1 VTLFGGTTL
10 TVNNVALFQRDIVL
24 ATSGSGNNAT
34 LDAGEKFT
42 SGTFTPGGASRL
54 TGTITMPAGRTLT
67 VLGPT
72 TGQFELAGQITG
84 GGALILGRT
93 ATPAGG
99 VVYLTGPNDYSGGTT
114 VQLLTA
120 LGVGS
125 NTAFGTGAVTFTFA
139 APVFAL
145 NGNRTLANDLTLN
158 APLTAGPDGPYAL
171 INNLAFT
178 GTTTL
183 GTNGGPVTVNGGGM
197 LSLNNVGGTPAL
209 TKAGVGTL
217 ALTGTASYTGTTA
230 VNAGTLLVNGTLD
243 GSGGTITVASGAALG
258 GTGTINRPV
267 VVNAGGIL
275 APGASPGILTVNAAV
290 SLDSGSVFAAELNG
304 NDNSGATPQFDQ
316 LVLGPGGFLTL
327 GGATLL
333 PTLGA
338 GYNPST
344 GGDSLTLISGAYSG
358 TFGNGPNLTVGGF
371 PAVVLYNPNAVVL
384 QFSPVPEPAGV
395 IAACAAAAGVAGW
408 WHRRRR

>member
-1 VTLFGGTTL
+1 
-10 TVNNVALFQRDIVL
+10 
-24 ATSGSGNNAT
+24 
-34 LDAGEKFT
+34 
-42 SGTFTPGGASRL
+42 
-54 TGTITMPAGRTLT
+54 
-67 VLGPT
+67 
-72 TGQFELAGQITG
+72 
-84 GGALILGRT
+84 
-93 ATPAGG
+93 
-99 VVYLTGPNDYSGGTT
+99 
-114 VQLLTA
+114 LTA

-125 NTAFGTGAVTFTFA
+125 NTAFGTGPVTFNFA

-183 GTNGGPVTVNGGGM
+183 GTGGGSVTVNGGGV
-197 LSLNNVGGTPAL
+197 LALNNVTGTPAL

-217 ALTGTASYTGTTA
+217 ALTGTASYTGKTD

-258 GTGTINRPV
+258 GTGTISRPV
-267 VVNAGGIL
+267 VVNAAGTL
-275 APGASPGILTVNAAV
+275 DPGASPGILTVNAAV
-290 SLDSGSVFAAELNG
+290 NLNAGSVFAVDLNG
-304 NDNSGATPQFDQ
+304 PTPGNGPNNYDQ
-316 LVLGPGGFLTL
+316 LVLGPGGFITL
-327 GGATLL
+327 GGATLM
-333 PTLGA
+333 PTVGG

-344 GGDSLTLISGAYSG
+344 GGDSLTLISGPYSG

-371 PAVVLYNPNAVVL
+371 PAMLLYNPNAVVL

-395 IAACAAAAGVAGW
+395 VAACAAAAGVVGW
-408 WHRRRR
+408 WRRRRK